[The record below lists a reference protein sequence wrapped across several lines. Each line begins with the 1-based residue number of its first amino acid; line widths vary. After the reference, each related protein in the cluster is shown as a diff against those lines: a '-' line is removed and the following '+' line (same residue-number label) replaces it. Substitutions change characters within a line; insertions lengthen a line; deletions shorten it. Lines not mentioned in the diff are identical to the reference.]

1 MFISKKGGS
10 VIMKDFFGQL
20 NSIVNP
26 QRSDIIEKD
35 YHLHRL
41 LYHIS
46 QDEFLK
52 NNLVF
57 KGGTCLV
64 KAYLGYY
71 RFSEDL
77 DFTWKHTRIWKG
89 KSNSQTRKTCSKLAD
104 TIIQRFDIIANKL
117 GLDFTSDKSDPFFV
131 EMGSGGR
138 MIRLFLRYH
147 SESLD
152 VSSFIKIEINFV
164 DKTMFP
170 FKHVSLQ
177 SLIDAVENKKTAFLF
192 PKEWQEYKKHV
203 SFDCYTPQEI
213 FTDKARAAMTRFS
226 YKFRDII
233 DICKLEQKYGF
244 TLFQYEE
251 EIRKKTRF
259 VLDLYK
265 RYDNNIKSVN
275 IPDFDMI
282 PENERNLLL
291 FTPNPGF
298 FNKIKLVHDQLRDLQ
313 KDLVDSN

>member
-1 MFISKKGGS
+1 
-10 VIMKDFFGQL
+10 MKTFFDQL
-20 NSIVNP
+20 NSIVKP
-26 QRSDIIEKD
+26 QRSDIVEKD

-52 NNLVF
+52 NNVVF

-71 RFSEDL
+71 RFSEDI
-77 DFTWKHTRIWKG
+77 DFTWKDTRIWKG
-89 KSNSQTRKTCSKLAD
+89 KSNSQTRKTCSKLTD
-104 TIIQRFDIIANKL
+104 TIIQRFDLISNKL
-117 GLDFTSDKSDPFFV
+117 GLDFTSDKSDLSFV

-138 MIRLFLRYH
+138 MLRLFLRYH
-147 SESLD
+147 SEMLD
-152 VSSFIKIEINFV
+152 VSSVIKIEINFV

-170 FKHVSLQ
+170 FKHISLQ
-177 SLIDAVENKKTAFLF
+177 SLIETVENKETAFLF
-192 PKEWQEYKKHV
+192 PEEWEEYKKHV

-233 DICKLEQKYGF
+233 DICMLEQKYGF
-244 TLFQYEE
+244 TISQYEK

-259 VLDLYK
+259 VLELYK
-265 RYDNNIKSVN
+265 RYVDNIKSVDM
-275 IPDFDMI
+275 PDFETI
-282 PENERNLLL
+282 PERERNLLL
-291 FTPNPGF
+291 FKPKPDF

-313 KDLVDSN
+313 MDLVDSN